1 MASCNTFIQS
11 MVDDTMRG
19 RVMSLYGMSHIG
31 MAPIGNLIAGAIA
44 EKIGVAQ
51 TLLLCGTGCAIVAL
65 WFYKNL
71 HKLKKHIV
79 RYVR

>member
-44 EKIGVAQ
+44 QKIGVAH
-51 TLLLCGTGCAIVAL
+51 TLLLCGIGCAIVAL